1 MPKSK
6 QHARNGVSVRIVI
19 DTNVLLSGL
28 FWHGTPHAL
37 LNHVRNGTAE
47 LAMSHALLDELADVI
62 SRRKFASILALTTR
76 TPEQILVEMQALA
89 EIVVAP
95 PLQLPKCRNP
105 DDDAVLACALAGH
118 ATFIVSGDEDLLT
131 LKEFQHIPI
140 LTPAQAMRRLEGQK

>member
-76 TPEQILVEMQALA
+76 TPEQILVEMQALT

-95 PLQLPKCRNP
+95 PLQLPQCPIPMMMPCSHVHWQRMLLLSFRAMKTGSHIKNFS
-105 DDDAVLACALAGH
+105 
-118 ATFIVSGDEDLLT
+118 TFRYSR
-131 LKEFQHIPI
+131 Q
-140 LTPAQAMRRLEGQK
+140 RRQCGG